1 MRMITTPAFRARMAG
16 RNCIFAIHPNQ
27 AWIVPVKSRNSRVMM
42 VKKMAARTA
51 LIFRNMFQIR

>member
-1 MRMITTPAFRARMAG
+1 MAG